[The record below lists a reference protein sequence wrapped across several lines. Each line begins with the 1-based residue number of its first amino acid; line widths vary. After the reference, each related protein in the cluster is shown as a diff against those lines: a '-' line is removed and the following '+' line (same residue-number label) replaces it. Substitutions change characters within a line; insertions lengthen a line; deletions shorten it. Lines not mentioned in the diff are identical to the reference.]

1 MAAAT
6 LITAIAIGECYRL
19 VAAEP
24 SYPHWGKGRSTCFAP
39 FSSQPSD
46 HFRVGAANL
55 MSEDIKVSL
64 IGDRPAQE
72 G

>member
-1 MAAAT
+1 M
-6 LITAIAIGECYRL
+6 LRPL
-19 VAAEP
+19 
-24 SYPHWGKGRSTCFAP
+24 

-64 IGDRPAQE
+64 LGTGQQE